1 MVNTENTAA
10 QEFLTPTQ
18 LVARWGNAIGEGT
31 LANWRAQGRGPKFV
45 KLGAKV
51 VYRLAD
57 VEDYEM
63 AQAVRAELQAG
74 Q

>member
-1 MVNTENTAA
+1 MADNDNQTA

-18 LVARWGNAIGEGT
+18 LIARWGNAIGEGT
-31 LANWRAQGRGPKFV
+31 LANWRAQGKGPKFV

-57 VEDYEM
+57 VIEYEA
-63 AQAVRAELQAG
+63 AQQAPQAQAG